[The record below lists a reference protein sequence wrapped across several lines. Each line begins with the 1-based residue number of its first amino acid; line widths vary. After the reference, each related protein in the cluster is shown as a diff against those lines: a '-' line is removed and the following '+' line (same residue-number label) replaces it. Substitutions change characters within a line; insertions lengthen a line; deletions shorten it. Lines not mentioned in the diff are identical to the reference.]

1 MDHPDFSR
9 KNPAPTQLIRQ
20 KSNYKMKIT
29 KIETLI
35 GSAPDAGNLVYVRT
49 HTDAGI
55 HGVGEVYHVGPD
67 AASPVWVEY
76 FAEQLAGRDPTE
88 IERNWALCYQGA
100 RFPIGS
106 SGLAALSAID
116 VSLWDITGKAFDKP
130 VYELLGGR
138 VRDKI
143 RAYWDIHGDTP
154 AELAEDARKNVD
166 LGYTALKA
174 SPLATN
180 WRDMRWNDALANATA
195 RFKAVRK
202 AVGDDIDV
210 GFDAHAAIFEP
221 IRVLELTDVLMEY
234 NPWFMEEPI
243 RMENRHEMGKLRE
256 KMQCALA
263 TGECLYTKFE
273 LWELIREKGV
283 DIIQPEI
290 CIVGGLT
297 EMRKI
302 AFMAEAHDLVM
313 APHNPMG
320 PLASMANLHFDAATS
335 NFLIQESRTLKP
347 FEIASVTN
355 VNQPVDGYYSIPGG
369 PGLGIDI
376 VEEEFS
382 DKPFK
387 GSWHRGDRVNPDN
400 SIAFI

>member
-1 MDHPDFSR
+1 
-9 KNPAPTQLIRQ
+9 
-20 KSNYKMKIT
+20 MKIT

-35 GSAPDAGNLVYVRT
+35 GSDPAAGNLIYVRT
-49 HTDAGI
+49 HPDAGI
-55 HGVGEVYHVGPD
+55 YGVGEVYHVGPD
-67 AASPVWVEY
+67 MASTVWVEY
-76 FAEQLAGRDPTE
+76 FAEQLVGQDPTE

-116 VSLWDITGKAFDKP
+116 VSLWDITGKVLNKP
-130 VYELLGGR
+130 VYELMGGK

-143 RAYWDIHGDTP
+143 RAYWDIHGSTP
-154 AELAEDARKNVD
+154 EELAEDARKFVD
-166 LGYTALKA
+166 KGYTALKA
-174 SPLATN
+174 SPLSPN
-180 WRDMRWNDALANATA
+180 WRDLRWNDVMIDSNA
-195 RFKAVRK
+195 RFKAVRQ

-221 IRVLELTDVLMEY
+221 IRVLELTDALMEF

-243 RMENRHEMGKLRE
+243 RMENRYEMGKLRE
-256 KMQCALA
+256 KMPCAVA

-273 LWELIREKGV
+273 MWDLIREGGV
-283 DIIQPEI
+283 DIIQPEV

-302 AFMAEAHDLVM
+302 AFMAEAHDLVV

-320 PLASMANLHFDAATS
+320 PLASVANLHFDTATS
-335 NFLIQESRTLKP
+335 NFLVQESRTLKP

-355 VNQPVDGYYSIPGG
+355 IVEPVDGYYPIPEG
-369 PGLGIDI
+369 PGLGIDV
-376 VEEEFS
+376 VESEFTNRPYS
-382 DKPFK
+382 K
-387 GSWHRGDRVNPDN
+387 SWHRGDRVNPDN
-400 SIAFI
+400 SISYI

>member
-1 MDHPDFSR
+1 
-9 KNPAPTQLIRQ
+9 
-20 KSNYKMKIT
+20 MKIT
-29 KIETLI
+29 NIECLI
-35 GSAPDAGNLVYVRT
+35 SSDDTGSNLVYVRT
-49 HTDAGI
+49 NTDAGI
-55 HGVGEVYHVGPD
+55 HGVGEVYHIGPD
-67 AASPVWVEY
+67 LASVQWVEY
-76 FAEQLAGRDPTE
+76 FAEQLVGQDPTE

-116 VSLWDITGKAFDKP
+116 QSLWDITGKALDKP

-143 RAYWDIHGDTP
+143 RAYFDIHGDSA
-154 AELAEDARKNVD
+154 AELADDARKSVD
-166 LGYTALKA
+166 RGFTALKTG
-174 SPLATN
+174 PLPPN
-180 WRDMRWNDALANATA
+180 WRDMRWNDAISDGVA
-195 RFKAVRK
+195 RFKAIRE

-221 IRVLELTDVLMEY
+221 IRVLELTDALMEFG
-234 NPWFMEEPI
+234 PWFMEEPI
-243 RMENRHEMGKLRE
+243 RMENRHEMGRLRE
-256 KMQCALA
+256 KMPCAVA

-273 LWELIREKGV
+273 LWELIREGGV
-283 DIIQPEI
+283 DILQPEI

-302 AFMAEAHDLVM
+302 AFMAEAHDLVV

-320 PLASMANLHFDAATS
+320 PLASVANLHFDAATS
-335 NFLIQESRTLKP
+335 NFLVQESRTLKAA
-347 FEIASVTN
+347 EIASVTN
-355 VNQPVDGYYSIPGG
+355 VIEPVDGYYPLPEG

-376 VEEEFS
+376 VEEALTS
-382 DKPFK
+382 KPYR
-387 GSWHRGDRVNPDN
+387 GMWHRGDRVNPDN

>member
-1 MDHPDFSR
+1 
-9 KNPAPTQLIRQ
+9 
-20 KSNYKMKIT
+20 MKIT

-35 GSAPDAGNLVYVRT
+35 GTDPAIGNLVYVRT

-55 HGVGEVYHVGPD
+55 RGVGEVYHVGPD
-67 AASPVWVEY
+67 MASTMWVEY
-76 FAEQLAGRDPTE
+76 FAEQLVGQDPTE

-116 VSLWDITGKAFDKP
+116 VSLWDITGKALDKP
-130 VYELLGGR
+130 VYELMGGK

-143 RAYWDIHGDTP
+143 RAYWDIHGNTP
-154 AELAEDARKNVD
+154 EELAEDARKFVD
-166 LGYTALKA
+166 KGYTALKA
-174 SPLATN
+174 SPLSPN
-180 WRDMRWNDALANATA
+180 WRDMRWNDVMIDSNT
-195 RFKAVRK
+195 RFKAVRQ

-210 GFDAHAAIFEP
+210 GFDAHAAIYEP
-221 IRVLELTDVLMEY
+221 IRILELTDALMEF

-243 RMENRHEMGKLRE
+243 RMENRYEMGKLRD
-256 KMQCALA
+256 KMQCAVA

-273 LWELIREKGV
+273 IWDLIREGGV
-283 DIIQPEI
+283 DIIQPEV

-302 AFMAEAHDLVM
+302 AFMAEAHDLVV

-320 PLASMANLHFDAATS
+320 PLASIANLHFDAATS
-335 NFLIQESRTLKP
+335 NFLVQESRTLKP
-347 FEIASVTN
+347 FEISSVTN
-355 VNQPVDGYYSIPGG
+355 IVEPVDGYYPIPEG

-376 VEEEFS
+376 VESEFTNRPYS
-382 DKPFK
+382 K
-387 GSWHRGDRVNPDN
+387 SWHRGDRVNPDN
-400 SIAFI
+400 SISYI

>member
-1 MDHPDFSR
+1 
-9 KNPAPTQLIRQ
+9 
-20 KSNYKMKIT
+20 MKIT
-29 KIETLI
+29 NIECLI
-35 GSAPDAGNLVYVRT
+35 SSDETDSNLVYVRT
-49 HTDAGI
+49 NTDAGI

-67 AASPVWVEY
+67 RASTDWVEY
-76 FAEQLAGRDPTE
+76 FAEQLVGQDPTE

-100 RFPIGS
+100 RFPMGS

-116 VSLWDITGKAFDKP
+116 QSLWDITGKALDKP

-143 RAYWDIHGDTP
+143 RAYFDIHGESA
-154 AELAEDARKNVD
+154 AELADDARKSVD
-166 LGYTALKA
+166 RGFTALKT
-174 SPLATN
+174 SPLPPN
-180 WRDMRWNDALANATA
+180 WREMRWNDAVSDGVA
-195 RFKAVRK
+195 RFRAIRE
-202 AVGDDIDV
+202 AVGDQIDV

-221 IRVLELTDVLMEY
+221 IRVLELTDALMEY
-234 NPWFMEEPI
+234 GPWFMEEPI
-243 RMENRHEMGKLRE
+243 RMENRHEMGRLRE
-256 KMQCALA
+256 KMPCAVA

-273 LWELIREKGV
+273 LWELVREGGV
-283 DIIQPEI
+283 DILQPEI

-302 AFMAEAHDLVM
+302 AFMAEAHDLVV

-320 PLASMANLHFDAATS
+320 PLASVANLHFDAATS
-335 NFLIQESRTLKP
+335 NFLVQESRVLKP
-347 FEIASVTN
+347 AEIASVTG
-355 VNQPVDGYYSIPGG
+355 VIEPVDGYYPLPEG

-376 VEEEFS
+376 VEEELTS
-382 DKPFK
+382 KPYR

>member
-1 MDHPDFSR
+1 
-9 KNPAPTQLIRQ
+9 
-20 KSNYKMKIT
+20 MKIT

-35 GSAPDAGNLVYVRT
+35 GTDPAIGNLVYVRT

-55 HGVGEVYHVGPD
+55 RGVGEVYHVGPD
-67 AASPVWVEY
+67 MASTMWVEY
-76 FAEQLAGRDPTE
+76 FAEQLVGQDPTE

-116 VSLWDITGKAFDKP
+116 VSLWDITGKALDKP
-130 VYELLGGR
+130 VYELMGGK

-143 RAYWDIHGDTP
+143 RAYWDIHGNTP
-154 AELAEDARKNVD
+154 EELAEDARKFVD
-166 LGYTALKA
+166 KGYTALKA
-174 SPLATN
+174 SPLSPN
-180 WRDMRWNDALANATA
+180 WRDMRWNDVMIDSNT
-195 RFKAVRK
+195 RFKAVRQ

-210 GFDAHAAIFEP
+210 GFDAHAAIYEP
-221 IRVLELTDVLMEY
+221 IRILELTDALMEF

-243 RMENRHEMGKLRE
+243 RMENRYEMGKLRD
-256 KMQCALA
+256 KMPCAVA

-273 LWELIREKGV
+273 MWDLIREGGV
-283 DIIQPEI
+283 DIIQPEV

-302 AFMAEAHDLVM
+302 AFMAEAHDLVV

-320 PLASMANLHFDAATS
+320 PLASIANLHFDVATS
-335 NFLIQESRTLKP
+335 NFLVQESRTLKP
-347 FEIASVTN
+347 FEISSVTN
-355 VNQPVDGYYSIPGG
+355 IVEPVDGYYPIPEG

-376 VEEEFS
+376 VESEFTNRPYS
-382 DKPFK
+382 K
-387 GSWHRGDRVNPDN
+387 SWHRGDRVNPDN
-400 SIAFI
+400 SISYI